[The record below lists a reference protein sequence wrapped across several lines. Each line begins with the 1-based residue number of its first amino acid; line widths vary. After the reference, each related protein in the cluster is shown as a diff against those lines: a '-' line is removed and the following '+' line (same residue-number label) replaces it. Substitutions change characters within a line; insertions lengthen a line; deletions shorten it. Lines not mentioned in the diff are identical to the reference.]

1 LVLVLIRTYRK
12 KLRSDISRLLLI
24 SAALQVLCGGVSGVA
39 CAQELTPRAYWPTPS
54 GTNVFGVSYQR
65 STGDIVTDPSL
76 PLTGVDSDINYL
88 QMSYQRSFSLAG
100 RTAALQVSVPYSR
113 GETEG
118 LVEGEFRRR
127 NTSGLADIR
136 LRLAYNIKGA
146 PSMDAAGFRAL
157 RDAPRT
163 IVGASVLVQAPTG
176 DYDVDKVI
184 NIGTNRWSIK
194 PAIGVIWPL
203 RPTWLLEFEL
213 GAWLFGDNDA
223 FLGETRK
230 QDPILSAE
238 FHLIKRIRPGFW
250 ASLDGNFYVGGRTNV
265 GDSAQ
270 ANLQRNSRVGV
281 TVAFPFRRRHAI
293 RSSVSTGVVTK
304 SGGDFQ
310 MFTLSYIYAW
320 N

>member
-1 LVLVLIRTYRK
+1 MRF
-12 KLRSDISRLLLI
+12 DIARLLLTC
-24 SAALQVLCGGVSGVA
+24 AALQALCGVVSGVA
-39 CAQELTPRAYWPTPS
+39 FAQELTPRAYWPTPN
-54 GTNVFGVSYQR
+54 GTNVFVASYQR

-127 NTSGLADIR
+127 NTSGLGDIR

-146 PSMDAAGFRAL
+146 PSMDVAGFRAL

-213 GAWLFGDNDA
+213 GAWVFGDNDA

-230 QDPILSAE
+230 QDPILSTE

-250 ASLDGNFYVGGRTNV
+250 ASLDANFYIGGRTNV
-265 GDSAQ
+265 GDSEQ

>member
-1 LVLVLIRTYRK
+1 
-12 KLRSDISRLLLI
+12 
-24 SAALQVLCGGVSGVA
+24 VSGVA
-39 CAQELTPRAYWPTPS
+39 FAQELTPRAYWPTPN
-54 GTNVFGVSYQR
+54 GTNVFVASYQR

-127 NTSGLADIR
+127 NTSGLGDIR

-146 PSMDAAGFRAL
+146 PSMDVAGFRAL

-213 GAWLFGDNDA
+213 GAWVFGDNDA

-230 QDPILSAE
+230 QDPILSTE

-250 ASLDGNFYVGGRTNV
+250 ASLDANFYIGGRTNV
-265 GDSAQ
+265 GDSEQ

>member
-1 LVLVLIRTYRK
+1 MRF
-12 KLRSDISRLLLI
+12 DIARLLLTC
-24 SAALQVLCGGVSGVA
+24 AALQALCGGVSGVA
-39 CAQELTPRAYWPTPS
+39 FAQELTPRAYWPTPN
-54 GTNVFGVSYQR
+54 GTNVFVASYQR

-127 NTSGLADIR
+127 NTSGLGDIR

-146 PSMDAAGFRAL
+146 PSMDVAGFRAL

-213 GAWLFGDNDA
+213 GAWVFGDNDA

-230 QDPILSAE
+230 QDPILSTE

-250 ASLDGNFYVGGRTNV
+250 ASLDANFYIGGRTNV
-265 GDSAQ
+265 GDSEQ

-293 RSSVSTGVVTK
+293 RSSVSTGVVTE
-304 SGGDFQ
+304 SGGDFN
-310 MFTLSYIYAW
+310 MFTLSYLYIW
-320 N
+320 